1 MSSRANNCQFSEY
14 SHNDC
19 MCTNHL
25 SWLKWL
31 SVLLGSDII
40 KVKKLLGEVTFH
52 PWIIRTGSVC
62 HHRHSLIDYILLED
76 KMKLSSVCFLMV
88 MSEKYWILQSRCYFL
103 CCMWW
108 GESLIIFFK
117 FKREL
122 SEDCYNFKRDDK
134 LALEYYNQNYH
145 RQWFDFCKN
154 IRIFK
159 QKTTTWK
166 KCQKLSLSIAYRLNF
181 IVLMVD
187 NIYRYKIKVQEVES
201 FQI

>member
-1 MSSRANNCQFSEY
+1 MSNTVNNCQFSEY

-19 MCTNHL
+19 MCTDHL
-25 SWLKWL
+25 S
-31 SVLLGSDII
+31 SFCLL
-40 KVKKLLGEVTFH
+40 VV
-52 PWIIRTGSVC
+52 
-62 HHRHSLIDYILLED
+62 YN
-76 KMKLSSVCFLMV
+76 LSSCVYDGKHFL
-88 MSEKYWILQSRCYFL
+88 SLLSR
-103 CCMWW
+103 
-108 GESLIIFFK
+108 GERSLHLYK

-181 IVLMVD
+181 IVLIVD
-187 NIYRYKIKVQEVES
+187 NIYRYKIK
-201 FQI
+201 FRK